1 MNAALNTYDG
11 LTAHYYAS
19 SKVKYVVIGRNS
31 DITLEHRIYQTTVSG
46 KVEARDIAKMFN
58 ARPWNF

>member
-19 SKVKYVVIGRNS
+19 RKKKGVIIGRNS
-31 DITLEHRIYQTTVSG
+31 DITFANRIAEIDVSG
-46 KVEARDIAKMFN
+46 KVEARRIAKEYN